1 MTRTPSGPQE
11 HPQPAR
17 SAGARGRDNLET
29 MSSASPETPDRAA
42 QTTSETQRMTVRRAP
57 NLVAF
62 VAAGAGVGAIAG
74 LLVGALGPG
83 ALAYTRAA
91 IIGFFLMAFL
101 ILGAALGAVVGLLLD
116 RISLRRSRQVSAEV
130 SDVHEAEPESG
141 A

>member
-1 MTRTPSGPQE
+1 
-11 HPQPAR
+11 
-17 SAGARGRDNLET
+17 
-29 MSSASPETPDRAA
+29 
-42 QTTSETQRMTVRRAP
+42 MTVRRAP

-91 IIGFFLMAFL
+91 ILGFFLMAFL

-116 RISLRRSRQVSAEV
+116 RISLRRSHQVFAEV
-130 SDVHEAEPESG
+130 SDIHEAEPESG